1 MEISM
6 DERLEKALD
15 ISNYMVTLNNQTRLL
30 KEQYSENLVY
40 YFNGGQ
46 FSITQQLVSF
56 CQSLLSL
63 KQQSTILIDDN
74 NIPIEVEDLESFT
87 NSIISTYF
95 EASNRYLT
103 EYNKLKK
110 NRSIESIMD
119 L

>member
-1 MEISM
+1 M

-63 KQQSTILIDDN
+63 KQNGFLYFLILN
-74 NIPIEVEDLESFT
+74 MVLC
-87 NSIISTYF
+87 
-95 EASNRYLT
+95 
-103 EYNKLKK
+103 
-110 NRSIESIMD
+110 
-119 L
+119 